1 MVYDINSVT
10 SAMDR
15 KIKQMDHVANNLANT
30 STPGFKAEHL
40 RALQATGAGEAA
52 STEAAVD
59 FRPGFAEKT
68 GNALDLLIEG
78 DGFFVIQAKEGLA
91 FTRRGDFTID
101 RDNRLVTQDG
111 NPVMGESGMITLR
124 KGQVHISRDGS
135 VSVDGDAVGKL
146 QITDFNNRTALTR
159 IGGGLYRDS
168 GTAVMKKPARAEI
181 ISGFL
186 ELSNVNMIREMTE
199 MIEINRSFENY
210 QKIIQTLSDLD
221 RLSVSRV
228 GRLA

>member
-1 MVYDINSVT
+1 MAYDINNVT
-10 SAMDR
+10 SVMDR
-15 KIKQMDHVANNLANT
+15 KVKQMDHVANNLANA

-52 STEAAVD
+52 SAESTVD
-59 FRPGFAEKT
+59 FRPGLAEKT

-78 DGFFVIQAKEGLA
+78 DGFFVIQTKEGLA

-101 RDNRLVTQDG
+101 RENRLVTQDG
-111 NPVMGESGMITLR
+111 APVMGENGFITLK
-124 KGQVHISRDGS
+124 KGKIHIGRDGS
-135 VSVDGDAVGKL
+135 ISLDGDAAGKL
-146 QITDFNNRTALTR
+146 RIVDFNNRMELTPL
-159 IGGGLYRDS
+159 GAGLYRDS
-168 GTAVMKKPARAEI
+168 GTAGMKKSPRPQVE
-181 ISGFL
+181 SGFL
-186 ELSNVNMIREMTE
+186 ELSNVNMIQEMTE

-221 RLSVSRV
+221 KLSVSRI